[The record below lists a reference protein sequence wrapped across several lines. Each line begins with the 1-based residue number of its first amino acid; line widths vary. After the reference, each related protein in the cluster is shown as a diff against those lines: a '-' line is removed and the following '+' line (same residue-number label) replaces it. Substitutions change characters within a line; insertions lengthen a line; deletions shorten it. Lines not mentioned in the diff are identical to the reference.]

1 MDGSDSNAGGEP
13 DVPICALTE
22 FRLRGSRC
30 LLPTYLDYRRVVA
43 QARATSGGDLLGS
56 RFLIEDARTWV
67 SLSIWSNADAIPNFG
82 TDVPL
87 HHDAA
92 RRLMRRVARDAGGRP
107 EFWSSKWALISASGR
122 HPFGPA
128 AS

>member
-1 MDGSDSNAGGEP
+1 MAGSDWNAGGEP
-13 DVPICALTE
+13 VVPICALTE
-22 FRLRGSRC
+22 FRLRKPRY

-43 QARATSGGDLLGS
+43 QARATSGGDLLSS

-82 TDVPL
+82 TNVPL

-92 RRLMRRVARDAGGRP
+92 RRLMRRVAHDAGGRP
-107 EFWSSKWALISASGR
+107 EFWSSKWALISASGH
-122 HPFGPA
+122 HPFGGA
-128 AS
+128 A